1 MTEVTSVAEPPPAS
15 EPPRGGLRLPS
26 WVTELGRP
34 GARRL
39 LAWQALIDSSGN
51 GIALGLLTLYLV
63 GPAGLTTSEV
73 AACLSAAAVAGL
85 LATLPARRLMPR
97 IGARRYAIISSL
109 VRGALIAVLPFTSG
123 VVPVGILMVLNGAAE
138 AGRYAMYQVIIV
150 DVVPEK
156 DRGEVLGVRR
166 AIGNLGFTVAAGL
179 ATLAIAG
186 GSRTAFQVAFLFD
199 ALTFVVSAVLVAR
212 IRTSPPSATEPGT
225 RTRGFFQDRRYLTLT
240 VLRSVCGI
248 LATSVFTVGL
258 PLWVTTRT
266 AAPAWLAGTLLG
278 LNTLLVVLFQVGI
291 SARVSGLASARR
303 FLLLS
308 SALTGVGVA
317 AGFAVASHVGTV
329 TAAVVLLVGTV
340 LAVFGEMTDTSSW
353 WVISIDLA
361 PADRRAEYLTTFDI
375 STPATEI
382 IGPTAMVLVVAL
394 GSTGWL
400 AFGALVFVAS
410 VWSALLLPRETAIGK
425 DSASS

>member
-1 MTEVTSVAEPPPAS
+1 MAEATTVAEPPPAP

-51 GIALGLLTLYLV
+51 GIALGLLTLYLI

-123 VVPVGILMVLNGAAE
+123 VVPVFVLMVLNGAAE

-156 DRGEVLGVRR
+156 DRGEVLGIRR

-186 GSRTAFQVAFLFD
+186 GSRGAFQVAFLFD
-199 ALTFVVSAVLVAR
+199 AFTFVAAALMVAR
-212 IRTSPPSATEPGT
+212 IKTSPPSAAEPGT
-225 RTRGFFQDRRYLTLT
+225 RPRGFFQDRRYLTLT
-240 VLRSVCGI
+240 ALRSVCGV

-258 PLWVTTRT
+258 PLWVTTKT
-266 AAPAWLAGTLLG
+266 DAPAWLAGILLG

-291 SARVSGLASARR
+291 SARVVGLVSARR
-303 FLLLS
+303 FLLLG
-308 SALTGVGVA
+308 SALTSAGMV
-317 AGFAVASHVGTV
+317 GFAVASHVGAV
-329 TAAVVLLVGTV
+329 TAAILLLVGTV
-340 LAVFGEMTDTSSW
+340 LAVFGEMTDTASW

-382 IGPTAMVLVVAL
+382 IGPTSMVLVVAL

-400 AFGALVFVAS
+400 AFGALVLIAC
-410 VWSALLLPRETAIGK
+410 VWSALLLPRETPTGK
-425 DSASS
+425 DSAPS